1 MSLRVHGAAVLI
13 GAALLATPVLA
24 DSGAN
29 APFGIVNA
37 RGTGTAIASGQMVL
51 VGVVRGPATI
61 VIRDRVAEGD
71 EGAASLRVGG
81 REVGVK
87 PWAPSAPFT
96 TVRRVSVKKG
106 SQRFILSAT
115 DAWIQIRSP
124 RMSLAGSGRF
134 TLRFKGK
141 GTHQIDSNQRV
152 PWNGR
157 RLLRVGDTGQA
168 TTRSTR

>member
-1 MSLRVHGAAVLI
+1 MNIYDLPGPMFLALYCGAAFAAWIVTLVLNEI
-13 GAALLATPVLA
+13 LRPPDTRANIPA
-24 DSGAN
+24 DLH
-29 APFGIVNA
+29 PYE
-37 RGTGTAIASGQMVL
+37 
-51 VGVVRGPATI
+51 VGYL
-61 VIRDRVAEGD
+61 AEGD